1 MVLSKMSEKPTDAAS
16 VILLRSGIAGEQA
29 LLIRRHISLAVF
41 GGALV
46 FPGGKLEP
54 SDAGLVAA
62 ACRETFEE
70 TGILLARQ
78 ADGEPCNASL
88 AEALQPFRADISR
101 DSSLFAPLLAKNGL
115 VIDPGRFIM
124 WSHWITPSQVSRR
137 FDTRFFVARMP
148 PDQIVRCDSAEAT
161 EFLWVDLDT
170 SDGLADESLALAPPT
185 RFSLGDLALSLRKH
199 GGADRLMQMET
210 ARAIAQV
217 MPKMA
222 RIDGHMMVL
231 MPWDPAYQTAAGES
245 AAGDLHFSAHY
256 RGFPSRV
263 PAPRNVGAAR

>member
-1 MVLSKMSEKPTDAAS
+1 MSVKPTDAAS
-16 VILLRSGIAGEQA
+16 VILLRSNIAGAQA

-70 TGILLARQ
+70 TGIVLARRP
-78 ADGEPCNASL
+78 DGGPCDASL

-101 DSSLFAPLLAKNGL
+101 DASLFAPLLAKNSL
-115 VIDPGRFIM
+115 VIDPGSFIM

-137 FDTRFFVARMP
+137 FDTRFLVAKMP

-161 EFLWVDLDT
+161 ECLWLDLDT

-199 GGADRLMQMET
+199 GSADRLMQMET
-210 ARAIAQV
+210 ARPIAQV

-222 RIDGHMMVL
+222 RIDSQLMAI
-231 MPWDPAYQTAAGES
+231 MPWDPDYQAAAGES
-245 AAGDLHFSAHY
+245 AGGDVQFSAHY
-256 RGFPSRV
+256 LGFPSRV
-263 PAPRNVGAAR
+263 PAPRSLSK